1 MGQASRCVFW
11 TWRSADGEQL
21 LLARRKKGVSGRVL
35 LGPSRSR
42 PMPPPSAWLRNGANA
57 LLGFCNM
64 YVLDSGLHQGRGCV
78 PPIARPLAR
87 CELTLCLVLSNQFKN
102 NDPESLDKVLAFSP
116 PHASGAS
123 VFLSNVF
130 LCHSF
135 NCVSSL
141 RPIPSVPP
149 SSSPPS
155 PLLPST
161 SHRSLVPSLPF
172 LCLPLTPAPPRIA
185 SLHSRAP
192 SVSLSMPPAH
202 LPSHCDPHDVRG
214 ATVLVGTRR
223 FRTFSLWGAPVVP
236 TAVSAYFPRERRVL
250 RVVPT
255 KFPVLWGK
263 VKKSLSESIEEFCSA
278 TPLLG
283 GVVLTNRWE
292 HHFYGRRGGGG
303 VHHYAGTTF
312 L

>member
-87 CELTLCLVLSNQFKN
+87 CELTLCLVFSNQFKN

-130 LCHSF
+130 LCYSF
-135 NCVSSL
+135 NCVPSL
-141 RPIPSVPP
+141 HPIPSVPP
-149 SSSPPS
+149 SSPPS
-155 PLLPST
+155 PLLPAPPAALSFRLFLSFAFL
-161 SHRSLVPSLPF
+161 SHLPHLALLPF
-172 LCLPLTPAPPRIA
+172 TPMRRPSPCPCLP
-185 SLHSRAP
+185 H
-192 SVSLSMPPAH
+192 
-202 LPSHCDPHDVRG
+202 
-214 ATVLVGTRR
+214 
-223 FRTFSLWGAPVVP
+223 TFSPTVTHMMSGEQQFWWAPDASARSPCGAHQ
-236 TAVSAYFPRERRVL
+236 
-250 RVVPT
+250 
-255 KFPVLWGK
+255 W
-263 VKKSLSESIEEFCSA
+263 C
-278 TPLLG
+278 PLLF
-283 GVVLTNRWE
+283 LHTSR
-292 HHFYGRRGGGG
+292 GRDA
-303 VHHYAGTTF
+303 Y
-312 L
+312 